1 MKIGVLA
8 LQGAFVEHMDILQK
22 LGVEALEIRKA
33 EQLEDIDGLII
44 PGGES
49 TTIGKLLEQYHIL
62 EVIRKKGEEGFP
74 LLGTCAGLIL
84 LSKKIQDGLPN
95 QPLLKLMDIETV
107 RNAFGRQTE
116 SFETKINLES
126 IGIND
131 FNGVFIRAPFIKN
144 TGGNVKI
151 LARYNDSIVA
161 VQQGNITALA
171 FHPELTGDP
180 RIHQY
185 FINIAARSNND

>member
-1 MKIGVLA
+1 MLKIGVLA
-8 LQGAFVEHMDILQK
+8 LQGAFVEHMDMIKK

-33 EQLEDIDGLII
+33 EQLLDIDGLII

-49 TTIGKLLEQYHIL
+49 TTIGKLLKQYGMI
-62 EVIRKKGEEGFP
+62 EVIRKKGKEGFP

-84 LSKKIQDGLPN
+84 LSKKIQDGIPS
-95 QPLLKLMDIETV
+95 QPLLELLDIETV

-116 SFETKINLES
+116 SFEAEINLEPM
-126 IGIND
+126 GISA
-131 FNGVFIRAPFIKN
+131 FKGVFIRAPLIMK
-144 TGGNVKI
+144 TGDNVKT
-151 LARYNDSIVA
+151 LAHYNGNIVA

-180 RIHQY
+180 RIHQH
-185 FINIAARSNND
+185 FINTAARSIQ